1 MGYILAEMMKLD
13 ILVFQL
19 LSFLSDNPVVCFI
32 LHFICGKLTV
42 FIMILLLI
50 LILNIW
56 SLILKVTSGK
66 GTVPCTKPYI
76 LYCFVWVTYKCLMP

>member
-1 MGYILAEMMKLD
+1 MGCILAEMMKLD

-32 LHFICGKLTV
+32 LCFICGKLTV

-50 LILNIW
+50 LIFDYMVFDTESYIW
-56 SLILKVTSGK
+56 KRNSA
-66 GTVPCTKPYI
+66 
-76 LYCFVWVTYKCLMP
+76 LY